1 MATITSTEGNRAMT
15 SSHAVLAGLLL
26 LGLAGNAAAQT
37 QSGHAHDASKPA
49 ASAASDVPPAAA
61 PAVSVVERFG
71 KALKAGDLKAAGA
84 MLDANVM
91 ILESGGVER
100 SREEYLG
107 HHAIS
112 DAAFLKNAHVQLQ
125 RRTARIDGPLA
136 WVGSVSELHTTKDGK
151 PLTLLSTETMVLR
164 RNGPDWRI
172 VHIHWSS
179 RPKPAAKAVV
189 GQRMRSQRHASQGLD
204 DITALLAGEGAG
216 QSLVAERRGV
226 PGPRH
231 VLEHA
236 DALALS
242 RAQLTRVT
250 RIRESMHQRAIALG
264 QTIVAAETQLDQLFA
279 TTPLDTATIAAQVAR
294 IGELRA
300 QLRQVHLDAHVA
312 TSPQLTEAQLVR
324 YAALRGGH
332 HHEIGN

>member
-1 MATITSTEGNRAMT
+1 MTTSIEGTHAMT
-15 SSHAVLAGLLL
+15 SFPKILTGLLL
-26 LGLAGNAAAQT
+26 LGLAGTAAAQT
-37 QSGHAHDASKPA
+37 QPGHAHDAAKPA
-49 ASAASDVPPAAA
+49 ATAATDVPAAAA
-61 PAVSVVERFG
+61 PAVAVVERFG

-84 MLDANVM
+84 LLDTNVM

-136 WVGSVSELHTTKDGK
+136 WVGSASELHTRKDGK

-164 RNGPDWRI
+164 QSGVDWRI

-179 RPKPAAKAVV
+179 RPKPAAKASAEQATQPDVHRQHPV
-189 GQRMRSQRHASQGLD
+189 NDGA
-204 DITALLAGEGAG
+204 ALLAGEGAG

-231 VLEHA
+231 VLEHS

-242 RAQLTRVT
+242 DAQRVQVT
-250 RIRESMHQRAIALG
+250 RIHAGMRQRAVALG
-264 QTIVAAETQLDQLFA
+264 QAVVAAEAELDRLFA
-279 TTPLDTATIAAQVAR
+279 ASPIDSSAIAAQVAHV
-294 IGELRA
+294 GTLRA
-300 QLRQVHLDAHVA
+300 QLRQVHLDAHLA
-312 TSPQLTEAQLVR
+312 TLPQLTQAQRIR
-324 YAALRGGH
+324 YVALRSGAGH
-332 HHEIGN
+332 DHRE